1 MFIIIIIVTKIKTT
15 IYQFRSLVRHHK
27 VAYVGCPK
35 PQKEQFSKMIVS
47 TIHDRQPPGRFLK
60 QNPTTKLWHNIGAQ
74 KSLDKTRQAL
84 REGT

>member
-1 MFIIIIIVTKIKTT
+1 M
-15 IYQFRSLVRHHK
+15 VRHHK